1 MNDKL
6 LAIKGAITA
15 IITGLAAFLG
25 WKGILAVVWVAVMAL
40 DYISGTF
47 AACKS
52 GEWSSGQAR
61 QGLWHK
67 SGMILVV
74 LVAAITD
81 GVFAVVG
88 DHFALGIN
96 WTGLLL
102 PLTLVWYII
111 TEIGSILEN
120 AVKLGVKV
128 PTWLVKILKI
138 SLKSIDTAGD
148 AATGNDDKEGNNNG

>member
-6 LAIKGAITA
+6 LAIKGGATA

-25 WKGILAVVWVAVMAL
+25 WKGILAVVWVIAMAL
-40 DYISGTF
+40 DYLSGTC
-47 AACKS
+47 AAMKNRAWCS
-52 GEWSSGQAR
+52 ETAR

-67 SGMILVV
+67 AGMILVV

-138 SLKSIDTAGD
+138 SLKSVDAAGD
-148 AATGNDDKEGNNNG
+148 SITGEKEDNNNG

>member
-6 LAIKGAITA
+6 LAIKGGIAA

-40 DYISGTF
+40 DYLSGTF
-47 AACKS
+47 AACKE
-52 GEWSSGQAR
+52 GQWSSEQAR

-74 LVAAITD
+74 LAAAITD

-102 PLTLVWYII
+102 PLTLAWYII

-128 PTWLVKILKI
+128 PSWLVKILKI

-148 AATGNDDKEGNNNG
+148 AAAENDEEDNNNG

>member
-6 LAIKGAITA
+6 LAIKGGITA

-25 WKGILAVVWVAVMAL
+25 WKGILAVVWVIAMAL
-40 DYISGTF
+40 DYLSGTF
-47 AACKS
+47 AAMKNRAWCS
-52 GEWSSGQAR
+52 ETAR

-67 SGMILVV
+67 AGMILVV

-128 PTWLVKILKI
+128 PSWLVKILKI
-138 SLKSIDTAGD
+138 SLKSVDAAGD
-148 AATGNDDKEGNNNG
+148 SITGEKEDNNND

>member
-1 MNDKL
+1 MDDKL
-6 LAIKGAITA
+6 LAIKGGITA

-25 WKGILAVVWVAVMAL
+25 WKGILAVVWVIAMAM
-40 DYISGTF
+40 DYLSGTC
-47 AACKS
+47 AAMKNRAWCS
-52 GEWSSGQAR
+52 ETAR

-67 SGMILVV
+67 AGMILVV

-128 PTWLVKILKI
+128 PSWLVKILKI
-138 SLKSIDTAGD
+138 SLKSVDAAGD
-148 AATGNDDKEGNNNG
+148 SITGEKEDNNNG

>member
-6 LAIKGAITA
+6 LAIKGGITA

-25 WKGILAVVWVAVMAL
+25 WKGILAVVWVIAMAL
-40 DYISGTF
+40 DYLSGTF
-47 AACKS
+47 AAMKNRAWCS
-52 GEWSSGQAR
+52 ETAR

-67 SGMILVV
+67 AGMILVV

-128 PTWLVKILKI
+128 PSWLVKILKI
-138 SLKSIDTAGD
+138 SLKSVDAAGD
-148 AATGNDDKEGNNNG
+148 SITGEKEDNNNG

>member
-6 LAIKGAITA
+6 LAIKGGITA

-25 WKGILAVVWVAVMAL
+25 WKGILAVIWVAVMAL
-40 DYISGTF
+40 DYLSGTF
-47 AACKS
+47 AACKE
-52 GEWSSGQAR
+52 GQWSSAAAR

-74 LVAAITD
+74 LAAAITD

-102 PLTLVWYII
+102 PLTLAWYII

-138 SLKSIDTAGD
+138 SLKSIDTTGD
-148 AATGNDDKEGNNNG
+148 AATGNDDKEDNNND

>member
-6 LAIKGAITA
+6 LAIKGGITA

-25 WKGILAVVWVAVMAL
+25 WKGILAVVWVIAMAM
-40 DYISGTF
+40 DYLSGTC
-47 AACKS
+47 AAMKNRAWCS
-52 GEWSSGQAR
+52 ETAR

-67 SGMILVV
+67 AGMILVV

-128 PTWLVKILKI
+128 PSWLVKILKI
-138 SLKSIDTAGD
+138 SLKSVD
-148 AATGNDDKEGNNNG
+148 AAGESITGEKEDNNDG

>member
-1 MNDKL
+1 MNMNPILRTKAAL
-6 LAIKGAITA
+6 TA
-15 IITGLAAFLG
+15 LIWSLTSLLG
-25 WKGILAVVWVAVMAL
+25 WKASLTLVWVIAMAL
-40 DYISGTF
+40 DYLSGTF
-47 AACKS
+47 AAMKNRAWCS
-52 GEWSSGQAR
+52 ETAR

-67 SGMILVV
+67 AGMILVV

-128 PTWLVKILKI
+128 PSWLVKILKI
-138 SLKSIDTAGD
+138 SLKSVDAAGD
-148 AATGNDDKEGNNNG
+148 SITGEKEDNNND

>member
-6 LAIKGAITA
+6 LAIKGGITA

-25 WKGILAVVWVAVMAL
+25 WKGILAVVWVIAMAL
-40 DYISGTF
+40 DYLSGTC
-47 AACKS
+47 AAMKNRAWCS
-52 GEWSSGQAR
+52 ETAR

-67 SGMILVV
+67 AGMILVV

-128 PTWLVKILKI
+128 PSWLVKILKI
-138 SLKSIDTAGD
+138 SLKSVDAAGD
-148 AATGNDDKEGNNNG
+148 SITGEKEDNNNEAD